1 MRILVL
7 LFCLTASALAQ
18 PVAWTEWDG
27 AFERAEKDHKLVIL
41 DLEAVWCHWCHVM
54 DKTTYQDSQVQ
65 KLLAEGFVTVKVDQ
79 DNRPDLSL
87 RYQAYGW
94 PATVIFDARGREL
107 AVLSG
112 YQSPE
117 EMRTALQAALD
128 DPTPMAAAAESA
140 PKAGPLTADIL
151 QTLKGRHYR
160 YYDDER
166 GGWGRIH
173 KFVNPPVV
181 EYCLRRSLEGSADD
195 RRMARQ
201 TLTANLALI
210 DPVWG
215 GVYQYS
221 DSGVWD
227 SPHYEKIM
235 STQAGNLRVYS
246 LAYAQY
252 QDPDYRAAA
261 DAVAGYLLQHLRS
274 PQGAF
279 YTSQDADLQQGKKA
293 HDYFALNDA
302 ARRERGIPRIDQHLY
317 ARENGWAIEALALYA
332 GITHNSDAQQAA
344 LEAADWVLAH
354 RLKEGGFLHDADS
367 KDYFLG
373 DTLAC
378 GSAFLALYRLTGDQA
393 WLQRATASADFI
405 QAHFGRAAE
414 SGYPASTVGNF
425 RDRQEQ
431 IALCRF
437 ANLLYHHTGVESYRQ
452 MAHKALD
459 FFATEGATDEFNPGG
474 VLLAAEELNTDPLHA
489 TVVGEPESSLNLVRA
504 ALACPTTYYRLD
516 RVAPGLP
523 APPFTQTEYPVLDKA
538 ALFVCSG
545 KRCSAPVFEAEKVR
559 KVLLRQ

>member
-1 MRILVL
+1 MRVFWILL
-7 LFCLTASALAQ
+7 CLTAHALCQ
-18 PVAWTEWDG
+18 PVSWSEWDG
-27 AFERAEKDHKLVIL
+27 AFERADKQHKLVIL

-54 DKTTYQDSQVQ
+54 DKTTYQDPQVQ
-65 KLLAEGFVTVKVDQ
+65 KLLADGFVAVKVDQ
-79 DNRPDLSL
+79 DSRPDLSL

-117 EMRTALQAALD
+117 EMREALLSALHDPKPKVTASPA
-128 DPTPMAAAAESA
+128 A
-140 PKAGPLTADIL
+140 PKGGSLSADLL
-151 QTLKGRHYR
+151 QRLKGRHYR
-160 YYDDER
+160 YYDDDR

-195 RRMARQ
+195 QRMARQ

-252 QDPDYRAAA
+252 QDPHYRAAA
-261 DAVAGYLLQHLRS
+261 DAIVGYLLHHLLS
-274 PQGAF
+274 PEGAF

-293 HDYFALNDA
+293 HDYFALDDA
-302 ARRERGIPRIDQHLY
+302 ARRRRGIPRIDRHLY

-332 GITHNSDAQQAA
+332 GVTHSSEAEKAA
-344 LEAADWVLAH
+344 VTAAEWVTKH
-354 RLKEGGFLHDADS
+354 RLQDGGYLHDADS

-393 WLQRATASADFI
+393 WLRRATASADFI
-405 QAHFGRAAE
+405 EAHFGRAGE
-414 SGYPASTVGNF
+414 SGYTASATGAF

-431 IALCRF
+431 IALSRF
-437 ANLLYHHTGVESYRQ
+437 ANLLYHHTGTESYRQ
-452 MAHKALD
+452 MAGNALS
-459 FFATEGATDEFNPGG
+459 FFGTEGATDEFNPGG
-474 VLLAAEELNTDPLHA
+474 LLLAAEELDTEPLHA
-489 TVVGEPESSLNLVRA
+489 TVVGEPESCVNLVRA
-504 ALACPTTYYRLD
+504 ALACPTAYYRLD
-516 RVAPGLP
+516 RVVPGRA
-523 APPFTQTEYPVLDKA
+523 APPFTQTEYPELGKP

-545 KRCSAPVFEAEKVR
+545 KRCSAPVFEADKVR
-559 KVLLRQ
+559 KVLLRR